1 MRPIPAFGRRKFFKD
16 SELLN
21 TILPN
26 NKLFPRDPFG
36 RSDNNEISPGS
47 QIVYLHLEIIGY
59 CSLFDNRP
67 MSGINGITLN
77 ALCRLKSEM
86 IQRRIRINL

>member
-1 MRPIPAFGRRKFFKD
+1 MFLGQTAVFSHLGFWLMRPITAFDYRKFFKD

-36 RSDNNEISPGS
+36 RSHNNEISPGS
-47 QIVYLHLEIIGY
+47 
-59 CSLFDNRP
+59 
-67 MSGINGITLN
+67 
-77 ALCRLKSEM
+77 
-86 IQRRIRINL
+86 